1 MSFLL
6 ADLLSAAAEQNPAAT
21 ALVHRERELSYGEL
35 AARVEAAAQGFLAL
49 GMGRAERI
57 GIYLDKRFE
66 TVIAI
71 FAAAAA
77 GCAFVPINPLL
88 KARQVGHILRDCHI
102 RLLVT
107 SADRRR
113 GLVEELE
120 QAPELRHVV
129 QVDGQPASG
138 QINSITAWDGLLAL
152 GRGAKRAPHRVIDQ
166 DMTAILY
173 TSGSTGMPKGVVLS
187 HRNLVAGAA
196 SVSSYLGHRAEDRI
210 LAVLPLSFD
219 AGLSQITT
227 AFRAGASV
235 VLLDYLLPQDVIKAI
250 AAHRVTGMTGVPPLW
265 NQLADVEW
273 PEAAR
278 QSLRYFANTGGHMPR
293 TTLARLRALLPRAE
307 PFLMYGLTESFRS
320 TYLPPAEVDRRP
332 DSIGKAIPNAE
343 ILLVGDDGR
352 VCGPGEQGE
361 LVHRGALVALGYW
374 NDPVRTAERFR
385 PAPGRNPGLR
395 LPEIAVWSGDTVR
408 MDDEGFLYFVGRRD
422 DMIKTSGYRV
432 SPTEIE
438 EAVYASQG
446 VGEAVAVG
454 VPYDRLGQAIVV
466 VATPPRGGRI
476 EREALIAHC
485 RRQLPAF
492 MVPLD
497 IVERAQ
503 LPRNANGKID
513 RKALAQELAVMFLE
527 PVS

>member
-6 ADLLSAAAEQNPAAT
+6 ADLLSAAAGQNPAAT
-21 ALVHRERELSYGEL
+21 ALIHRQGELTYGEL
-35 AARVEAAAQGFLAL
+35 AARVESAAQGFLAL
-49 GMGRAERI
+49 GLGRAERI

-66 TVIAI
+66 TIIAI

-88 KARQVGHILRDCHI
+88 KARQVGHILRDCQI

-113 GLVEELE
+113 GLVEELD
-120 QAPELRHVV
+120 QSPDLRHLV
-129 QVDGQPASG
+129 QVDGEAAPAG
-138 QINSITAWDGLLAL
+138 NHTVTAWDGLLAS
-152 GRGAKRAPHRVIDQ
+152 GRGATHAPHRVIDQ

-196 SVSSYLGHRAEDRI
+196 SVSSYLGHRAGDRI
-210 LAVLPLSFD
+210 LSVLPLSFD

-227 AFRAGASV
+227 AFHAGASV
-235 VLLDYLLPQDVIKAI
+235 VLLDYLLPQDVVKAI

-265 NQLADVEW
+265 NQLADTEW

-307 PFLMYGLTESFRS
+307 PFLMYGLTEAFRS

-352 VCGPGEQGE
+352 LCGPGEQGE
-361 LVHRGALVALGYW
+361 LVHRGALVAMGYW

-385 PAPGRNPGLR
+385 PAPGRDPGLR

-408 MDDEGFLYFVGRRD
+408 MDEEGFLYFVGRRD

-438 EAVYASQG
+438 EAVYASQN

-476 EREALIAHC
+476 DRAAIIAHC

-497 IVERAQ
+497 VVERAQ

-513 RKALAQELAVMFLE
+513 RKALAQELAVLFLE
-527 PVS
+527 PAS